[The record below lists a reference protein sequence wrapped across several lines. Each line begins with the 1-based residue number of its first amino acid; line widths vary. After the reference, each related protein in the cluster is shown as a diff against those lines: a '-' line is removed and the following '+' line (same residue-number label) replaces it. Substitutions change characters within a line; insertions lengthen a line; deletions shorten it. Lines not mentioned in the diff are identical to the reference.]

1 MAKRRTNEQNNCKP
15 LEELKVV
22 ITKDGVTKEVPALSP
37 GWREERQHVYYKPPP
52 TVEPDGSFPI
62 GAKEAWLERMEF
74 LNSDLSWLLELQQYR
89 FWSQLLYHEETLN
102 MILSFLQ
109 EAPPYYAIEEFPQDE
124 EMWNSFQRTHYL
136 MFLLINRLATYKESE
151 TEFISP
157 GYLGKL
163 IYDYYVFT
171 IPMILDICMFY
182 GRENRCHV
190 LKIINTVF
198 NIQPQY
204 QEDLKKSVPFI
215 CKVLRFVEHKFGG
228 RKLPEGELVKL
239 SERPDRR
246 EEMTLLEFKDLV
258 LHMLDTAAN
267 LSLFLDIY
275 TPACKVFHQQ
285 LFEMKIVHF
294 YENTVPQMYRK
305 LELLANKDDTQPV
318 YVDLKHKLDIMRVE
332 LLKVFRLCLATCI
345 NPILENID
353 TVTEAEVKKYVDDYV
368 GVLTECLSEKVFIRD
383 YHSAYPVDHDL
394 DALSQV
400 CPEMDF
406 MKCDFLLEAVLSS
419 FDLPD
424 QNKMKNAVRMRTR
437 RQEPIP
443 DIQKNG
449 NLPVGGSGESAH
461 KVPPKKRVTGIELE
475 SLITEVKDI
484 LPHLGDGFVE
494 KCLEQFN
501 FASDSVINAILEDT
515 LPLDLRSS
523 DQTLPR
529 IPPDTK
535 ELDEATNGMQ
545 RLNVFDNDE
554 FDVMTQDQVDT
565 SRIHKGKRKGKH
577 KTLNELIDDKS
588 HRAEFRDMYNKFG
601 IVDTEGSMYDDE
613 YDDTYD
619 LLDVSVGD
627 EGDLERRPFVVPRV
641 LRGKDEESSGADSD
655 GEEPDE
661 QEAKAGPPRDE
672 FVQNPEEVRARAE
685 QRRQQMHSRARG
697 WRRGPPP
704 SKDKDVVGR
713 PKGQGQDKQV
723 VINRDHKTAHKSSR
737 GNHNRRVFSQRKRQ
751 QGMIS

>member
-1 MAKRRTNEQNNCKP
+1 NCKP

-400 CPEMDF
+400 CPEMYP
-406 MKCDFLLEAVLSS
+406 LLTLYLLMA
-419 FDLPD
+419 F
-424 QNKMKNAVRMRTR
+424 K
-437 RQEPIP
+437 EPE
-443 DIQKNG
+443 NG

-494 KCLEQFN
+494 LEANDRVFVYLVNKAVHIFQKCLEQFN

-535 ELDEATNGMQ
+535 GLP
-545 RLNVFDNDE
+545 L
-554 FDVMTQDQVDT
+554 
-565 SRIHKGKRKGKH
+565 GK
-577 KTLNELIDDKS
+577 
-588 HRAEFRDMYNKFG
+588 Y
-601 IVDTEGSMYDDE
+601 
-613 YDDTYD
+613 
-619 LLDVSVGD
+619 
-627 EGDLERRPFVVPRV
+627 
-641 LRGKDEESSGADSD
+641 
-655 GEEPDE
+655 
-661 QEAKAGPPRDE
+661 
-672 FVQNPEEVRARAE
+672 AE
-685 QRRQQMHSRARG
+685 QLYSFTPASSSLLQNTFDLCTDTLSL
-697 WRRGPPP
+697 
-704 SKDKDVVGR
+704 S
-713 PKGQGQDKQV
+713 
-723 VINRDHKTAHKSSR
+723 TAVT
-737 GNHNRRVFSQRKRQ
+737 G
-751 QGMIS
+751 